1 MFLEYFPWHWLLNL
15 YYHVTPTLAVSNL
28 ELDLTWKNTTEK
40 KEKSREKLEKSRV
53 EPTHMAMI

>member
-1 MFLEYFPWHWLLNL
+1 MFLEYFPWPCLLNL

-40 KEKSREKLEKSRV
+40 KKRAEKS
-53 EPTHMAMI
+53 